1 MRRSIIRSCH
11 PELMQPSPVLETTN
25 RALGAASHHL
35 IGSVSGVEPGPTLIL
50 LGGIHGNEPAGVL
63 ACRRAFSLLEEEQ
76 SAIRGEVI
84 FLAGNTRALLKGS
97 RYVDADLNRLWTAHN
112 VRRVSAVR
120 ALTSESLDQRELLA
134 ELEKALSTARGEVH
148 FVDLHTTSASGIPF
162 ATVGDTLRNR
172 RFAMKFPA
180 TVVLGLEEQ
189 IDGTLLEYLN
199 SLGAVTMG
207 FEAGQHLAESSVRHH
222 EAVIWIAMVAAG
234 NLRAEDVPDLSRHR
248 ATLGRASGGVSI
260 VEVRYRHPIR
270 EEDRFRMQPGFANFQ
285 RVKQGEL
292 LARDHRGQITAR
304 ESGMVLLP
312 LYQALG
318 DDGFFLGREV
328 RSFWLKLSAIL
339 RRLRVGDYV
348 HWLPGVRRDPGNDM
362 QLLVNTQIARILPL
376 QVFHLLGFRK
386 RRWRGKDLVVSRRRY
401 DMCGPRQLRLWKSD

>member
-1 MRRSIIRSCH
+1 
-11 PELMQPSPVLETTN
+11 
-25 RALGAASHHL
+25 
-35 IGSVSGVEPGPTLIL
+35 
-50 LGGIHGNEPAGVL
+50 
-63 ACRRAFSLLEEEQ
+63 
-76 SAIRGEVI
+76 
-84 FLAGNTRALLKGS
+84 
-97 RYVDADLNRLWTAHN
+97 
-112 VRRVSAVR
+112 
-120 ALTSESLDQRELLA
+120 
-134 ELEKALSTARGEVH
+134 
-148 FVDLHTTSASGIPF
+148 
-162 ATVGDTLRNR
+162 
-172 RFAMKFPA
+172 
-180 TVVLGLEEQ
+180 
-189 IDGTLLEYLN
+189 
-199 SLGAVTMG
+199 
-207 FEAGQHLAESSVRHH
+207 
-222 EAVIWIAMVAAG
+222 
-234 NLRAEDVPDLSRHR
+234 VPDLSRHR

-304 ESGMVLLP
+304 EAGMVLLP

-362 QLLVNTQIARILPL
+362 QLLVTTQIARIPPL
-376 QVFHLLGFRK
+376 QVFHFVGFRK